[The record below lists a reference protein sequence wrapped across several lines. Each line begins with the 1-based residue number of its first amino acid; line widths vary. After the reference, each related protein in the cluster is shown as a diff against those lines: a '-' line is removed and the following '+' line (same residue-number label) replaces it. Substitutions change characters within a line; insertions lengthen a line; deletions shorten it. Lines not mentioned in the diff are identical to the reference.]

1 MWARYGF
8 PTAVVILYALVSIFY
23 FWDTPSPEIS
33 YKLVNLTRH
42 DDWNKPRFLQIMLR
56 ALKKVGIARRYE
68 RNIDTSA
75 NLQMIL
81 SRLKRKVQTWNSK
94 NTPNINVFTEKVTLV
109 LNFATEINVTRFDT
123 IINGIGKSRYKD
135 VRVVIAIEKK
145 KIISSSN
152 AVGPLSHA
160 VIVHVDNTTSH
171 SQILIRLLSHV
182 KTEFVVIC
190 RNIVN
195 FNNYVSLE
203 KLMHPLFHKY
213 CEFIGAAHR
222 NIFGHWELGC
232 LQTNMLWYR
241 YRLVKGFDLSNKNY
255 VYCDYLGGPFAAK
268 TGLLKQ
274 QMQKVSMNLQ
284 GDALYLDLMINLK
297 LMNTIIMS
305 CIDCVFNVE
314 SFGMENIVKLHWQPF
329 AIKYKINLII
339 FASNNTVYFS
349 CNEMK
354 ADRSR
359 SNGRFI
365 TYCHHKEMTDAAIFT
380 AKICDKA
387 GIEYELNAGT
397 VLGSVKLR
405 NTLYWELDH
414 DFKVRV
420 NDFDKLMSLRSVFSA
435 AGYSFATLE
444 GKRANCHSSL
454 HCRYVHIRTRHFFLE
469 MFGMNLLSSDV
480 YGNNLDKILQ
490 RVTGNN
496 INFKIAPT
504 SVRGNRTLSRIGNAW
519 IPTMSSPG
527 GYSRGIYGVDI
538 LQHVQHWRD
547 LKVKAKG
554 GLPIY
559 KPKIARKFTKCNKPG
574 FHGCSELFLADGNLQ
589 FITVWV

>member
-1 MWARYGF
+1 MLARYGF
-8 PTAVVILYALVSIFY
+8 LFGFVILYIIASIFY
-23 FWDTPSPEIS
+23 FYGTPTPENS
-33 YKLVNLTRH
+33 YRTANLTRH
-42 DDWNKPRFLQIMLR
+42 DDWNKTRFQQIMLR

-75 NLQMIL
+75 NLQLII
-81 SRLKRKVQTWNSK
+81 SRLKWKIETRNSK
-94 NTPNINVFTEKVTLV
+94 NTLNINGFTEKVTLV
-109 LNFATEINVTRFDT
+109 LNFATEINVNRFDA
-123 IINGIGKSRYKD
+123 IINGIGKSRYRN
-135 VRVVIAIEKK
+135 VRVVMAIDKK
-145 KIISSSN
+145 NFISSSN
-152 AVGPLSHA
+152 SAGRLSHA
-160 VIVHVDNTTSH
+160 LIIRVDNTE
-171 SQILIRLLSHV
+171 SQAKILIRLLSHV
-182 KTEFVVIC
+182 KTEFVVVC

-195 FNNYVSLE
+195 LNNYISLE
-203 KLMHPLFHKY
+203 KLMHPLFHNY
-213 CEFIGAAHR
+213 GEFIGASHR

-232 LQTNMLWYR
+232 FQTNMLWYR
-241 YRLVKGFDLSNKNY
+241 YRLVKGYDFSFKNY

-268 TGLLKQ
+268 TSLLKQ
-274 QMQKVSMNLQ
+274 QLQNVSSNLQ

-314 SFGMENIVKLHWQPF
+314 SFGMQNIVKLNWQPF
-329 AIKYKINLII
+329 AIKYQLNLII

-365 TYCHHKEMTDAAIFT
+365 TYCHHKDMTDGAIFT
-380 AKICDKA
+380 AKVFDKF
-387 GIEYELNAGT
+387 GIEYELNGGT
-397 VLGSVKLR
+397 VLGSVKLDH
-405 NTLYWELDH
+405 TLLWELDH

-435 AGYSFATLE
+435 AGYSFSTLE
-444 GKRANCHSSL
+444 GNGANCHYSL
-454 HCRYVHIRTRHFFLE
+454 HCRYVHIRTPHFFLE
-469 MFGMNLLSSDV
+469 MFGMNLLSSDI

-490 RVTGNN
+490 SLTGNK
-496 INFKIAPT
+496 IFFKIAPT
-504 SVRGNRTLSRIGNAW
+504 SVRGNRTLSRIANAW

-527 GYSRGIYGVDI
+527 GYSRGQYGVDI

-547 LKVKAKG
+547 LKSTAKN

-559 KPKIARKFTKCNKPG
+559 KPKEPRKWAKCDKPG
-574 FHGCSELFLADGNLQ
+574 FHGCAEIFLADGNLQ
-589 FITVWV
+589 FTTVWV